1 MSEQELEVIAE
12 VEVVTAQEKESDI
25 ATKMDDE
32 HEPME
37 AAPIGPTSWE
47 ELDAQNAAMEQA
59 SNMQQVTCQFQRMVA
74 DVFRSDMPNKS
85 AAIQALSAGLATRLN
100 ETKEREDTAA
110 DMLTKEQHYK
120 EVAHDDTLAVESDF
134 QGGCP
139 TCRFGE
145 PDILKEL
152 SNCPYCWH
160 ALEVSDGA

>member
-1 MSEQELEVIAE
+1 MDGQELEVIAE
-12 VEVVTAQEKESDI
+12 VEVVTEQKKESDI
-25 ATKMDDE
+25 VTKMEDE
-32 HEPME
+32 YKEPD
-37 AAPIGPTSWE
+37 PIGPTSWE

-74 DVFRSDMPNKS
+74 DVFRSNMSNKS

-100 ETKEREDTAA
+100 ETKERETTAA
-110 DMLTKEQHYK
+110 DTLTKERHYK
-120 EVAHDDTLAVESDF
+120 EVAHDSDLAVESDF

-152 SNCPYCWH
+152 SNCPHCWQP
-160 ALEVSDGA
+160 LEVDDDA